1 MSDNNKP
8 SLPIPIQRHR
18 SPSSSGD
25 SYSSSASDSEPLRTP
40 VTPYSPP
47 KVGLPSP
54 GSSPILSY
62 FLTQSPPTKATTPGT
77 FPFRSKFSSTA
88 APAFEV
94 EEDVQNEPHAARHA
108 RRASTTVAD
117 RFTQQPIPTTLP
129 DNRLDRGT
137 GLLRRLSL
145 STAAPTLTRPGPPAP
160 PNSAVSPT
168 SPGSLPPFAETKTKP
183 RRSNTLVTP
192 RRAPSP
198 MGERML
204 KGHFDGFN

>member
-8 SLPIPIQRHR
+8 SQPIPIQRHR
-18 SPSSSGD
+18 SPSSSG
-25 SYSSSASDSEPLRTP
+25 SLSSSASDSEPLRTP
-40 VTPYSPP
+40 VTPYSPS
-47 KVGLPSP
+47 KVSIPSP

-62 FLTQSPPTKATTPGT
+62 FLAQSPTSSKATTL
-77 FPFRSKFSSTA
+77 PFRSKFSTTTA
-88 APAFEV
+88 PVFEA
-94 EEDVQNEPHAARHA
+94 EEGEPHAARHA

-117 RFTQQPIPTTLP
+117 RFTQQPPQTTLP

-145 STAAPTLTRPGPPAP
+145 STAAPNLNRPGPPAP

-168 SPGSLPPFAETKTKP
+168 SPQSLPPFAEPSSKTKA
-183 RRSNTLVTP
+183 RRSNTLAAP

-198 MGERML
+198 MGERIL